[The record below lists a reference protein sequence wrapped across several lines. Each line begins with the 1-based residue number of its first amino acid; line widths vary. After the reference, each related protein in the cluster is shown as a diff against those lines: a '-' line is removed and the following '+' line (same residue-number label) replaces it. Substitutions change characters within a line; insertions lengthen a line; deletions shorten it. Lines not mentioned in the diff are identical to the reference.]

1 MLYNKI
7 IIMDF
12 GIFFQLRTKKFWWMD
27 VIFYFVVS
35 LLVATV
41 LCYIIFLLKNGI
53 QKKEIEKEIIAL
65 QSVGTEKQKADE
77 RFVIEYQK
85 KISDFGEILK
95 NHEFAS
101 QVFYFMQNETGPNV
115 WFENF
120 NLSQKE
126 ASVNLSGEADNADA
140 FSRQVAAFEKS
151 EYVKNIKVLNSTLG
165 ESSRLDFN
173 IAITLN
179 PKIFTYIADLNPAL
193 LSEDEPAV
201 EEISENNPAVA
212 NEGSENVL
220 NQEDTNTPEVLPKE
234 PAEQNKFGF
243 GVILAVILLVI
254 AIICASVGAFFIY
267 KKKQKNKQQIQQ

>member
-1 MLYNKI
+1 
-7 IIMDF
+7 MDF